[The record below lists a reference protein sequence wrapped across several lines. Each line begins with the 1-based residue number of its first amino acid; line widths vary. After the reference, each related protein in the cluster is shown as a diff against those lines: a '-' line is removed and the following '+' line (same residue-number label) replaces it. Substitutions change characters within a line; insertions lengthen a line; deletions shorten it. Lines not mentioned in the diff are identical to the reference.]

1 MKHVLDL
8 KCMAMFML
16 SFDVTVPVV
25 FVSDGKV
32 GMDKLSKVATSIY
45 KNAPPPHFQKR
56 GGCAALPQWPDAPE
70 MQSIQSCSKI
80 VNTRNY
86 LYLRFYIWNY
96 LEYLWRIGSAT
107 RWEVINVL
115 YIWEA
120 WPYTIVDKVF
130 EECLAHYTINTSI
143 VDFERE

>member
-32 GMDKLSKVATSIY
+32 GMDKLSKVATSIH

-56 GGCAALPQWPDAPE
+56 GGCAVLPQ
-70 MQSIQSCSKI
+70 
-80 VNTRNY
+80 
-86 LYLRFYIWNY
+86 
-96 LEYLWRIGSAT
+96 
-107 RWEVINVL
+107 
-115 YIWEA
+115 
-120 WPYTIVDKVF
+120 
-130 EECLAHYTINTSI
+130 
-143 VDFERE
+143 

>member
-45 KNAPPPHFQKR
+45 KNAPPPPTFKSAGDVPPCLSDQTHLK
-56 GGCAALPQWPDAPE
+56 
-70 MQSIQSCSKI
+70 CS
-80 VNTRNY
+80 
-86 LYLRFYIWNY
+86 LYSPARKL
-96 LEYLWRIGSAT
+96 
-107 RWEVINVL
+107 
-115 YIWEA
+115 
-120 WPYTIVDKVF
+120 
-130 EECLAHYTINTSI
+130 
-143 VDFERE
+143 

>member
-45 KNAPPPHFQKR
+45 KNAPPPPLSKAR
-56 GGCAALPQWPDAPE
+56 GMCRLA
-70 MQSIQSCSKI
+70 S
-80 VNTRNY
+80 VTR
-86 LYLRFYIWNY
+86 R
-96 LEYLWRIGSAT
+96 T
-107 RWEVINVL
+107 
-115 YIWEA
+115 
-120 WPYTIVDKVF
+120 
-130 EECLAHYTINTSI
+130 
-143 VDFERE
+143 